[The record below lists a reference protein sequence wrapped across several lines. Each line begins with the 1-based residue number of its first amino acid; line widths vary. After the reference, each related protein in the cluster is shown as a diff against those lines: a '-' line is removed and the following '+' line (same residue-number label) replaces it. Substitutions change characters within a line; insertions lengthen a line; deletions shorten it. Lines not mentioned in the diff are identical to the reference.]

1 MEEKGMKK
9 KKKLL
14 RLFIETFYLSA
25 FTFGGGYMIVSLMKK
40 KFVNEYHWIEEDEML
55 DLVAI
60 AQSAPGAIAV
70 NGAIVVGYK
79 LAGISGVIV
88 SVFGAVLPPFL
99 IISVVSVFYE
109 IFRDNRIVAAM
120 LSGMQTGVGAVI
132 ISVVYE
138 MAKGQSK
145 KENRIELAIIMVV
158 AYGTDMFAYQIS
170 NSLRMYFF
178 KYNMSGRTDLITYIG
193 YASTFVGFA
202 LVIFIQ
208 PFVKK
213 TGKRAGIIGIE
224 ALAILVTLPMLITG
238 LKGSYS
244 VSAVMFTYI
253 AIAFTWTIN
262 NMLSRS
268 AVLDS
273 ANYAQM
279 TLGVNGTALVNSTFT
294 FVNKCCQAFSMFF
307 SGMILSATGFN
318 KDVTEQTP
326 GCLKAIL
333 LLCTIGPIV
342 GYLCSLIAMYF
353 YPLTRKG
360 EIEMQEKLDKMD
372 IKNSEDDLVL

>member
-60 AQSAPGAIAV
+60 AV

-120 LSGMQTGVGAVI
+120 LSGMQMGVGAVI

-158 AYGTDMFAYQIS
+158 AFMASYVFNISVIYIILACIGVGIVQYGIS
-170 NSLRMYFF
+170 R
-178 KYNMSGRTDLITYIG
+178 
-193 YASTFVGFA
+193 
-202 LVIFIQ
+202 
-208 PFVKK
+208 KK
-213 TGKRAGIIGIE
+213 TGGRE
-224 ALAILVTLPMLITG
+224 
-238 LKGSYS
+238 
-244 VSAVMFTYI
+244 
-253 AIAFTWTIN
+253 
-262 NMLSRS
+262 
-268 AVLDS
+268 
-273 ANYAQM
+273 
-279 TLGVNGTALVNSTFT
+279 
-294 FVNKCCQAFSMFF
+294 
-307 SGMILSATGFN
+307 
-318 KDVTEQTP
+318 
-326 GCLKAIL
+326 
-333 LLCTIGPIV
+333 
-342 GYLCSLIAMYF
+342 
-353 YPLTRKG
+353 
-360 EIEMQEKLDKMD
+360 
-372 IKNSEDDLVL
+372 

>member
-120 LSGMQTGVGAVI
+120 LSGMQTGVGAVT
-132 ISVVYE
+132 SV
-138 MAKGQSK
+138 
-145 KENRIELAIIMVV
+145 
-158 AYGTDMFAYQIS
+158 
-170 NSLRMYFF
+170 
-178 KYNMSGRTDLITYIG
+178 
-193 YASTFVGFA
+193 
-202 LVIFIQ
+202 
-208 PFVKK
+208 
-213 TGKRAGIIGIE
+213 
-224 ALAILVTLPMLITG
+224 
-238 LKGSYS
+238 
-244 VSAVMFTYI
+244 
-253 AIAFTWTIN
+253 
-262 NMLSRS
+262 
-268 AVLDS
+268 
-273 ANYAQM
+273 
-279 TLGVNGTALVNSTFT
+279 
-294 FVNKCCQAFSMFF
+294 
-307 SGMILSATGFN
+307 
-318 KDVTEQTP
+318 
-326 GCLKAIL
+326 
-333 LLCTIGPIV
+333 LCTRWQKGKV
-342 GYLCSLIAMYF
+342 R
-353 YPLTRKG
+353 RKT
-360 EIEMQEKLDKMD
+360 E
-372 IKNSEDDLVL
+372 